1 MSAQMP
7 TTNHQPSATK
17 FDLRAS
23 LRRRFEAWAR
33 PRAPEPLPIAIDR
46 RRVYV
51 LPTGFGLFF
60 AVLLAAMGLG
70 ALNDNNNPALLL
82 ALLLAGAGQASL
94 LVAHLQLSGL
104 RVATV
109 GADPVPAGEPLSLRV
124 HLRAEDGRE
133 RRGLRVECGDEATAA
148 SLAGGVGEALLE
160 LPTARRGWLQPARLR
175 ISTRQPLGLAFAW
188 CHAWP
193 QARLLVYPRPERDAP
208 PLPFE
213 GGEGLRARPLV
224 AGDEP
229 HHLRAYRQGDPRRNI
244 AWKPSA
250 RHGALLVREH
260 EHREG
265 AEIALDWRDLGALP
279 VEARVSRLARWVDEA
294 ERRNLRY
301 RLRIPGQSI
310 GPGQGPAH
318 RHACLRA
325 LALLPHA
332 LD

>member
-1 MSAQMP
+1 M
-7 TTNHQPSATK
+7 
-17 FDLRAS
+17 
-23 LRRRFEAWAR
+23 R

-51 LPTGFGLFF
+51 IPTGFGLFF
-60 AVLLAAMGLG
+60 ALLLATMGVG

-82 ALLLAGAGQASL
+82 ALLLSGAALASL

-104 RVATV
+104 RMVAA
-109 GADPVPAGEPLSLRV
+109 GAEPVPAGEPLSLRV
-124 HLRAEDGRE
+124 HLRASDARE
-133 RRGLRVECGDEATAA
+133 RRGLRVECGEIASSA
-148 SLAGGVGEALLE
+148 SLADGAGEAVLE
-160 LPTARRGWLQPARLR
+160 LPTARRGWLQPHRLR

-193 QARLLVYPRPERDAP
+193 QAQLLVYPRPERDAP
-208 PLPFE
+208 PLPSV
-213 GGEGLRARPLV
+213 GGEGSRARPHV

-260 EHREG
+260 ERREG
-265 AEIALDWRDLGALP
+265 AEIVLDWRELASLP
-279 VEARVSRLARWVDEA
+279 VEARISRLARWVDEA
-294 ERRNLRY
+294 ERRNRRY
-301 RLRIPGQSI
+301 RLRLPGESL
-310 GPGQGPAH
+310 GPAQGPAH

-332 LD
+332 VD

>member
-1 MSAQMP
+1 MSGG
-7 TTNHQPSATK
+7 
-17 FDLRAS
+17 LRAR
-23 LRRRFEAWAR
+23 LRRRFESWMR
-33 PRAPEPLPIAIDR
+33 PRAPEFLPIAIDR

-51 LPTGFGLFF
+51 VPTGFGLFF
-60 AVLLAAMGLG
+60 ALLLAAMGVG

-82 ALLLAGAGQASL
+82 ALLLSGAALASL

-104 RVATV
+104 RVIAA
-109 GADPVPAGEPLSLRV
+109 GAEPVPAGEPMSLRV
-124 HLRAEDGRE
+124 HLRASDARE
-133 RRGLRVECGDEATAA
+133 RRGLCVECGGNAVSSA
-148 SLAGGVGEALLE
+148 SLADGAGEAVLE
-160 LPTARRGWLQPARLR
+160 LPTSRRGWLQSQRLR

-193 QARLLVYPRPERDAP
+193 QVQLLVYPRPERDAP
-208 PLPFE
+208 PLPGG
-213 GGEGLRARPLV
+213 GGEGTRARPHV

-260 EHREG
+260 ERREG
-265 AEIALDWRDLGALP
+265 AEIVLDWRELASLP
-279 VEARVSRLARWVDEA
+279 IEARISRLARWVDEA
-294 ERRNLRY
+294 ERRNRRY
-301 RLRIPGQSI
+301 RLRLPGESL
-310 GPGQGPAH
+310 GPAQGPAH

-332 LD
+332 ID